1 VLPQLQLLHQ
11 IHQCCVWR
19 SPWYCQVIAVL
30 LMLMPLCF
38 SSAMKSLVAER
49 ALARAFTS
57 PASWM
62 APPYSSSF
70 SVCGGCSQHTNKLH
84 DSSWHQ
90 SNAAL
95 KVTHSLRMTLPY
107 SSSFSVCNEAAS
119 TPTSCTFQPW
129 HQSNAA
135 LKVTHSS

>member
-1 VLPQLQLLHQ
+1 M
-11 IHQCCVWR
+11 
-19 SPWYCQVIAVL
+19 L

-70 SVCGGCSQHTNKLH
+70 SVYAQQCGTATATAH
-84 DSSWHQ
+84 
-90 SNAAL
+90 A
-95 KVTHSLRMTLPY
+95 
-107 SSSFSVCNEAAS
+107 
-119 TPTSCTFQPW
+119 PT
-129 HQSNAA
+129 
-135 LKVTHSS
+135 